1 MMRWRPWPPLLS
13 KKFEVKLVLV
23 RMEGLNPVPQEE
35 EGEEKKKPLRLMV
48 EVRWKGPKVAL
59 SSLRQTVK
67 RNFTREED
75 LGSDGVVEWDE
86 EFWNVCNLSG
96 TKESVFHPWE
106 IALTVLNVSR
116 IRSFYFS
123 CIPLR
128 FHLLKYLRSLGFP

>member
-1 MMRWRPWPPLLS
+1 MMKWRPWPPLLS
-13 KKFEVKLVLV
+13 KKFEVKLVLA
-23 RMEGLNPVPQEE
+23 RIEGLHLVPAEE
-35 EGEEKKKPLRLMV
+35 EGEEKETKKKPLRLMA

-75 LGSDGVVEWDE
+75 LRSDGVVEWDE

-96 TKESVFHPWE
+96 TRESVFHPWE

-116 IRSFYFS
+116 I
-123 CIPLR
+123 
-128 FHLLKYLRSLGFP
+128 